1 MNMNKPSE
9 LQADEQRD
17 THSAR
22 KKVDALDVALAVT
35 GVATAV
41 LLPYYHALP
50 KKDPIRTAG
59 MPESFL
65 IDAPNRTDLQPKT
78 ECAAFSSAYVLRHL
92 GVEAD
97 GNELYKGFPRKLLD
111 GTVDPRGILVL
122 FRRMGYKA
130 SFYRGNIDTLKKR
143 VSLGVPVI
151 AFIKV
156 FPNKRYAHFAPVVG
170 YDREHLYLAESL
182 KHKANSKENGYNRK
196 LPISELEKLWRTN
209 PFYKQ
214 SYIVVE
220 GKA

>member
-1 MNMNKPSE
+1 MNNQPKPRVSE
-9 LQADEQRD
+9 EKDIHPKQKR
-17 THSAR
+17 
-22 KKVDALDVALAVT
+22 VDAWDVALVVT
-35 GVATAV
+35 GVATAA

-50 KKDPIRTAG
+50 KKDAIHTSD
-59 MPESFL
+59 MPESYL

-122 FRRMGYKA
+122 FRRMGHKA
-130 SFYRGNIDTLKKR
+130 SFYRGNIETLKKR

-156 FPNKRYAHFAPVVG
+156 FPDKRYAHFAPIVG

-182 KHKANSKENGYNRK
+182 KHKTNSKESGYNRK
-196 LPISELEKLWRTN
+196 LPIFELEKLWRTN